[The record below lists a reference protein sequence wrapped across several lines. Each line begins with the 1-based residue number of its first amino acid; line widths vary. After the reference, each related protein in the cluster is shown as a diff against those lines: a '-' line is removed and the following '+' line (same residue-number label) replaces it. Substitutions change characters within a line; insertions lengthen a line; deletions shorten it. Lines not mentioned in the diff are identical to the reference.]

1 MTTAFF
7 DFKAINPLR
16 INTKGSDRPCHYY
29 PMIRIL
35 SLAAVLL
42 IGCTCIL
49 HAQSDQ
55 RQVNINVTAI
65 VNGAVE
71 TITIQTIDF
80 DNIERENTVVSVNPI
95 TSARA
100 GKMIARGTPNAG
112 FQLEYLQERVLD
124 NATGPGTIIF
134 TYTVAG
140 NIVNVQDTAEMLS
153 QEVRDLTFN
162 NDGEYFIWVGGFADL
177 SNAEP
182 GTYMG
187 EFTIEIEYI

>member
-1 MTTAFF
+1 
-7 DFKAINPLR
+7 
-16 INTKGSDRPCHYY
+16 
-29 PMIRIL
+29 MIRKIT
-35 SLAAVLL
+35 LAAFLL
-42 IGCTCIL
+42 IGCTGL
-49 HAQSDQ
+49 LFAQQDQ
-55 RQVNINVTAI
+55 RQVNINVTAV

-80 DNIERENTVVSVNPI
+80 ENIERENSVVTVNPV
-95 TSARA
+95 TSPRA

-112 FQLEYLQERVLD
+112 FQINYLQERVLD
-124 NATGPGTIIF
+124 NATGPGSILF

-140 NIVNVQDTAEMLS
+140 NIVDVQDTSEMLS

-177 SNAEP
+177 ANAEP
-182 GTYMG
+182 GTYLG